1 MLRRNLSCFYPLHPD
16 LINCRH
22 LIDDGPFCYPQHLT
36 TLARLVLSSMS
47 TRMSN
52 LTNCP
57 LTGDTTINMSYWDF
71 LDVQVHLFMSGWA
84 WKWNENW
91 SINVQF
97 NFAID
102 LAHHQRSIPLL
113 IIFIHFWTGRVP
125 YPNGH
130 KEISISQYKEQ
141 SLPIIP
147 YKTCCRPDGWCEQHH
162 LIPEDVQKIL
172 RRMTTSYLRL
182 GGTKSP
188 LLSQF
193 LQSWW
198 NQGRIW

>member
-1 MLRRNLSCFYPLHPD
+1 MFN
-16 LINCRH
+16 
-22 LIDDGPFCYPQHLT
+22 
-36 TLARLVLSSMS
+36 
-47 TRMSN
+47 
-52 LTNCP
+52 
-57 LTGDTTINMSYWDF
+57 
-71 LDVQVHLFMSGWA
+71 
-84 WKWNENW
+84 
-91 SINVQF
+91 F

-193 LQSWW
+193 LQS
-198 NQGRIW
+198 

>member
-1 MLRRNLSCFYPLHPD
+1 MMVHFVTPNTWLHSPD
-16 LINCRH
+16 WCSPVCPPGCPTWPTVHWLVIPQSTCH
-22 LIDDGPFCYPQHLT
+22 IGISWMSKFIFLCQVGHESDTKIDQLMF
-36 TLARLVLSSMS
+36 
-47 TRMSN
+47 N
-52 LTNCP
+52 
-57 LTGDTTINMSYWDF
+57 
-71 LDVQVHLFMSGWA
+71 
-84 WKWNENW
+84 
-91 SINVQF
+91 F